1 MSRLLSQVSLVS
13 LPRVH
18 ESPGK
23 KEEAL
28 SSQSGLQPRPAW
40 VGKLSPRLT
49 GELQKG
55 QPFMQLAGMSSLQ
68 TFFLPVFLL
77 G

>member
-1 MSRLLSQVSLVS
+1 MSHLLSQVSLIS

-28 SSQSGLQPRPAW
+28 SSQSGLQPQPAW
-40 VGKLSPRLT
+40 VEKLSPRLT
-49 GELQKG
+49 GELEKG
-55 QPFMQLAGMSSLQ
+55 QPFMQLAGMSLLQ
-68 TFFLPVFLL
+68 EFFLLVFLL